1 MAYIIR
7 LSGES
12 TKDWLERLIVLDA
25 PQDIR
30 GHVRAILESESRSAT
45 QQAGILFIYILYI
58 AIPGLGIFNDLFHNL
73 SVNKYFNYFLIS
85 NYFAFLFIHF

>member
-1 MAYIIR
+1 MVVLFDALIDALLYKLLDRIIMAYIR

-30 GHVRAILESESRSAT
+30 GDVRAILESESRLANQ
-45 QQAGILFIYILYI
+45 QQAGISNSTSLHHHNS
-58 AIPGLGIFNDLFHNL
+58 IF
-73 SVNKYFNYFLIS
+73 S
-85 NYFAFLFIHF
+85 

>member
-1 MAYIIR
+1 MAYIR

-30 GHVRAILESESRSAT
+30 GDVRAILESESRLAT
-45 QQAGILFIYILYI
+45 QQTGLHFIIYSIHIYITNPI
-58 AIPGLGIFNDLFHNL
+58 TKTN
-73 SVNKYFNYFLIS
+73 
-85 NYFAFLFIHF
+85 